1 MQANYVAKAVRLNI
15 KDPTDHGWR
24 EDGSTEW
31 EESCFSTNF
40 KNVFSNN
47 ENLEI
52 NDDVSH

>member
-15 KDPTDHGWR
+15 EDPTDHGWR

-31 EESCFSTNF
+31 EESYFSTNF
-40 KNVFSNN
+40 NNVFSNN